1 MVHRATGHSG
11 DWLHLWSGSH
21 WLVLQPVQH
30 VVIGYTVNLDE
41 LCLNQ
46 NFGPDQVISSE
57 LVFPAGAVPNSQL
70 LWVRVALTSGKRKF
84 ITLPL
89 SEFHRFITLPES
101 SIGGWTDGDRG
112 SDYSGLNARYE
123 IDHSGSEESVSDELQ
138 LSAES
143 TEEIVATEVPDATE
157 DRTGA

>member
-1 MVHRATGHSG
+1 M
-11 DWLHLWSGSH
+11 L
-21 WLVLQPVQH
+21 
-30 VVIGYTVNLDE
+30 GYRINLDE

-46 NFGPDQVISSE
+46 AFNPEQVVSSE

-70 LWVRVALTSGKRKF
+70 LWVRIALTSGKRQF

-89 SEFHRFITLPES
+89 SEFHRFISLPES

-123 IDHSGSEESVSDELQ
+123 TNHSGSEEPVSDELQ
-138 LSAES
+138 LSTES
-143 TEEIVATEVPDATE
+143 TEETVEAQVPEASE
-157 DRTGA
+157 DRQGA

>member
-1 MVHRATGHSG
+1 M
-11 DWLHLWSGSH
+11 
-21 WLVLQPVQH
+21 
-30 VVIGYTVNLDE
+30 IGYNIRLDE

-46 NFGPDQVISSE
+46 NFEPDQVVSSA
-57 LVFPAGAVPNSQL
+57 LVFPKGAVPNSML
-70 LWVRVALTSGKRKF
+70 LWVRIELTNGKRKF

-89 SEFHRFITLPES
+89 AEFHRFIELPES

-123 IDHSGSEESVSDELQ
+123 TNHSGGGEEISDELQ

-143 TEEIVATEVPDATE
+143 TEETVEA
-157 DRTGA
+157 